1 MIQRI
6 QSVYLFLIALFSSL
20 FLSGSIINFV
30 SGPGSVFKITFASIL
45 KSTEGNGLEVIEKLI
60 PLSVLIILI
69 PIISLVTIFVFKNR
83 KIQMRLALFLMILCT
98 LLVFALIH
106 GSIIIISKFGATI
119 TPGFKMILPVLMLI
133 LSVLAYLG
141 IKKDDHLVKSY
152 DRLR

>member
-20 FLSGSIINFV
+20 FLSGSIVNFV
-30 SGPGSVFKITFASIL
+30 NGSGSVYKITFASII
-45 KSTEGNGLEVIEKLI
+45 KSTEGHELEVIEKLF
-60 PLSVLIILI
+60 PLSILIILI
-69 PIISLVTIFVFKNR
+69 PIISLITIFIFKNR
-83 KIQMRLALFLMILCT
+83 KIQLRLAMILMILCT
-98 LLVFALIH
+98 LLVIALIH
-106 GSIIIISKFGATI
+106 GTIITISKFEASI
-119 TPGFKMILPVLMLI
+119 TPGFKMVLPLVMLI